1 MSLKVSMEKN
11 PLLSKMMYNSYIYN
25 FTGTG
30 RFFTFECTGLYS
42 HFINALFL
50 PTDIKLEMKY
60 C

>member
-1 MSLKVSMEKN
+1 MNLKVSMEKN
-11 PLLSKMMYNSYIYN
+11 PLLSKMMYNSYFITLPELAD
-25 FTGTG
+25 FLHLSVPG
-30 RFFTFECTGLYS
+30 YS